1 MNTLENLISLL
12 SRLPGVGKKSAARMA
27 YSILKGDEEYNL
39 KLGQSIVE
47 LKEKIHKCRI
57 CGNFTENEICDI
69 CAGADRD
76 STYLCVVEESQDVQM
91 IESTGDYR
99 GFYHVLHGVL
109 SPLDG
114 VGPAEL
120 GFDKLVDRIDHSGV
134 KELILA
140 TNPTLEGDSTALYIR
155 HILKEHDLVI
165 TRIASGLPVGGDME
179 YADKMSISRAL
190 KGRMK
195 FSTDDE

>member
-27 YSILKGDEEYNL
+27 YSLLKGDSEFNL
-39 KLGQSIVE
+39 KLGQSITE
-47 LKEKIHKCRI
+47 LQEKIHKCRI
-57 CGNFTENEICDI
+57 CGNYTENDLCEICSDP
-69 CAGADRD
+69 GRD
-76 STYLCVVEESQDVQM
+76 SSSLCVVEESQDVQM
-91 IESTGDYR
+91 IESTGDFK
-99 GFYHVLHGVL
+99 GCYHVLHGVL

-114 VGPAEL
+114 IGPGEL
-120 GFDKLVDRIDHSGV
+120 GFDNLMERIESSGV

-155 HILKEHDLVI
+155 HILKDKKLII

-195 FSTDDE
+195 FSSEDE

>member
-27 YSILKGDEEYNL
+27 YSFLKGDEEYNQ
-39 KLGQSIVE
+39 KLGQSIME
-47 LKEKIHKCRI
+47 LKQKIHKCRL
-57 CGNFTENEICDI
+57 CGNFTENDICDI
-69 CAGADRD
+69 CAAFDRD
-76 STYLCVVEESQDVQM
+76 ITFLCVVEESQDVQM
-91 IESTGDYR
+91 IESTGDFKGY
-99 GFYHVLHGVL
+99 YHVLHGVL

-114 VGPAEL
+114 VGPTEL

-155 HILKEHDLVI
+155 HILKNHDLVI

-195 FSTDDE
+195 FSIEDE

>member
-12 SRLPGVGKKSAARMA
+12 SRLPGVGKKSASRMA
-27 YSILKGDEEYNL
+27 YSFLKGDEEYNL
-39 KLGQSIVE
+39 KLGQSIME
-47 LKEKIHKCRI
+47 LKQRIHKCHI
-57 CGNFTENEICDI
+57 CGNFTENDICDI
-69 CAGADRD
+69 CAATDRD
-76 STYLCVVEESQDVQM
+76 ITFLCVVEESQDVQM
-91 IESTGDYR
+91 IESTGDFK

-114 VGPAEL
+114 VGPTEL
-120 GFDKLVDRIDHSGV
+120 GFDKLVDRIDHSSV

-155 HILKEHDLVI
+155 HILKDHDLVI

-195 FSTDDE
+195 FSSDDE